1 MFVII
6 YNLNFVIMNRLNLLK
21 SLFLGVFLL
30 CAVCIR
36 LSAQNPKPFV
46 IPELKEWQGKEGS
59 FIPSDKSRIVYGD
72 NSLKQIAEAFASDW
86 KELFGFSMQVTDGKP
101 EAGDFYLTL
110 KNDKKLGK
118 EGYTLSVTKSVTVSA
133 PETTGVYWATRT
145 LLQICEQTEDHRIPE
160 GKVRD
165 WPDYSIRGFMMDCGR
180 KFIPM
185 TYLRD
190 LVKMMSYYKMNVL
203 QVHLN
208 DNGFKQFFGHD
219 WDKTYAAF
227 RLECETFPGLTARDG
242 YYTKQE
248 FVDFQL
254 DAAAQF
260 VEIIPEIDAPAH
272 TNWEVRNMAWTIWI
286 CSTRKP
292 ILSWMLCSRNTW
304 KAINRFSAVRV
315 YTSVRMNIPTR
326 KKKWWKSSGLLQTG
340 ISVM

>member
-118 EGYTLSVTKSVTVSA
+118 EGYTLSVTKSVTISA

-272 TNWEVRNMAWTIWI
+272 TVRNMAWTIWI